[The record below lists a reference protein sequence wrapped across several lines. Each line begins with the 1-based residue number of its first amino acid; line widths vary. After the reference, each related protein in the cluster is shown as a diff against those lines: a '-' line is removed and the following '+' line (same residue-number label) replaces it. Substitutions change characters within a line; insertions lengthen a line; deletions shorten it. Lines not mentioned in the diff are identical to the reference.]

1 MVTVMGK
8 KLAGGAVVALLMS
21 GSAHAQMQRPV
32 IQVTAAPADVAV
44 DAGETIA
51 LRLSVRLPPD
61 VHVQSDKPRDPSVIS
76 TALTLTPPAGLTVEK
91 IVYPPAT
98 DLVQTGRTEALSVFG
113 GTVTIEARLIVP
125 KTEPSGERQIAA
137 TLRYQAC
144 TESVCF
150 PPARATVQWT
160 LTVK

>member
-1 MVTVMGK
+1 MVMNIGK
-8 KLAGGAVVALLMS
+8 TLAGAAVVALLMP
-21 GSAHAQMQRPV
+21 GSAYAQVQRPV
-32 IQVTAAPADVAV
+32 IQVTAAPAEVEAK
-44 DAGETIA
+44 AGETIA

-61 VHVQSDKPRDPSVIS
+61 VHVQSDKPRDPSVIP
-76 TALTLTPPAGLTVEK
+76 TALTLTPPAGITIEK
-91 IVYPPAT
+91 IVYPPAA
-98 DLVQTGRTEALSVFG
+98 DLVQTGRAEALSVFG
-113 GTVTIEARLIVP
+113 GTLTIEARLAVP
-125 KTEPSGERQIAA
+125 KTEPSGERQVAA

>member
-1 MVTVMGK
+1 MR
-8 KLAGGAVVALLMS
+8 LALKV
-21 GSAHAQMQRPV
+21 H
-32 IQVTAAPADVAV
+32 
-44 DAGETIA
+44 
-51 LRLSVRLPPD
+51 LPENI
-61 VHVQSDKPRDPSVIS
+61 HVQSDKPRDPSVIS